1 MLTETQI
8 FFILLWVIGIPLG
21 MRWFRYEE
29 QRDYTDWKQREKDY
43 DERSKGNPWQQ
54 GSS

>member
-21 MRWFRYEE
+21 MRWFRHEE
-29 QRDYTDWKQREKDY
+29 QRDYKDWKQREKDY
-43 DERSKGNPWQQ
+43 DERSKGNPW
-54 GSS
+54 